1 MEISVR
7 VSAEDKALF
16 QKYAKMHGLSL
27 SEFVRQTVLER
38 IEDEYDLAVAEKA
51 MEEFRKDPVT
61 YTMDEVEEALGNV
74 RTRPI
79 EELWKELE
87 LD

>member
-16 QKYAKMHGLSL
+16 EKYAKMHGLSL
-27 SEFVRQTVLER
+27 SEFVRQTVMER
-38 IEDEYDLAVAEKA
+38 IEDEYDLKLLEAYEAERRA
-51 MEEFRKDPVT
+51 
-61 YTMDEVEEALGNV
+61 GNV

-79 EELWKELE
+79 EELWNELG

>member
-51 MEEFRKDPVT
+51 LEEFRKDPVT
-61 YTMDEVEEALGNV
+61 YTMDEVEEMLG
-74 RTRPI
+74 
-79 EELWKELE
+79 

>member
-7 VSAEDKALF
+7 LSSEDKALF

-38 IEDEYDLAVAEKA
+38 IEDEYDLKVAQEA
-51 MEEFRKDPVT
+51 LEEFKKDPVT
-61 YTMDEVEEALGNV
+61 YTMDEVKEVLG
-74 RTRPI
+74 
-79 EELWKELE
+79 

>member
-27 SEFVRQTVLER
+27 SEFVRQTVMER

-61 YTMDEVEEALGNV
+61 YTMDEVEETLGS
-74 RTRPI
+74 I
-79 EELWKELE
+79 
-87 LD
+87 DH

>member
-27 SEFVRQTVLER
+27 SEFVRQTVMER
-38 IEDEYDLAVAEKA
+38 IEDEYDLKIL
-51 MEEFRKDPVT
+51 
-61 YTMDEVEEALGNV
+61 EAYEADRRAGNV

-79 EELWKELE
+79 EELWKEPG

>member
-7 VSAEDKALF
+7 VSAEDHALF

-27 SEFVRQTVLER
+27 SEFVRQTVMER

-61 YTMDEVEEALGNV
+61 YTMDEVKEALG
-74 RTRPI
+74 
-79 EELWKELE
+79 